1 MRDQARRSLQRHRRE
16 EPADALG
23 KAAPAACNSYSQRTS
38 QSADAHSASPPPRA
52 RDSHRRAT
60 SPTPQIVHGKGD
72 PSSREAPSE
81 KPSDARDN
89 AMDLNNEGPEA
100 DPMDLD
106 KEGRGFSYVH
116 DLEWH
121 LGVSPM
127 KALAPA
133 EPDQCQPAS
142 LVNEYAGHHWTGAMA
157 GDARVGGR
165 EAGAETF
172 RCACRAVPAKRV
184 QCSPHSTACFDI
196 LLPIRTYVLG
206 CQGRLIDV

>member
-1 MRDQARRSLQRHRRE
+1 
-16 EPADALG
+16 
-23 KAAPAACNSYSQRTS
+23 
-38 QSADAHSASPPPRA
+38 
-52 RDSHRRAT
+52 
-60 SPTPQIVHGKGD
+60 
-72 PSSREAPSE
+72 
-81 KPSDARDN
+81 
-89 AMDLNNEGPEA
+89 MDLNNEGPEA

-184 QCSPHSTACFDI
+184 AKRVA
-196 LLPIRTYVLG
+196 RTQQLVLTFCCPYEHEHTFLAARG
-206 CQGRLIDV
+206 D